1 MGSEMCIRDRC
12 ICTCILVR
20 VRVRVY
26 VSVFVNVSARVGH
39 SVTDLETHIPP
50 NTYPSNINHSARP
63 VVHPS
68 SPPSPRYLI
77 YLFIYLLFI
86 CWSQIHAIYH
96 DPSGE
101 VEVRFPTS
109 RPSATSEG
117 GPCRGNTLDI
127 SFTPCTARVTPVGQ
141 AALNIAIQRRLER
154 MVAEVGAP
162 LKTGGPGVG
171 WTFGGWGGY
180 GGVGCVCVGEGGLGG

>member
-1 MGSEMCIRDRC
+1 MHEQ
-12 ICTCILVR
+12 
-20 VRVRVY
+20 
-26 VSVFVNVSARVGH
+26 A
-39 SVTDLETHIPP
+39 DLETHIPP

-63 VVHPS
+63 PPNHASSPS
-68 SPPSPRYLI
+68 SPRY
-77 YLFIYLLFI
+77 FIYLFI

-109 RPSATSEG
+109 RPSAISEG
-117 GPCRGNTLDI
+117 GPCRGATLDI

-154 MVAEVGAP
+154 IVAEVGAP

-171 WTFGGWGGY
+171 WT
-180 GGVGCVCVGEGGLGG
+180 CVGEGGEGV